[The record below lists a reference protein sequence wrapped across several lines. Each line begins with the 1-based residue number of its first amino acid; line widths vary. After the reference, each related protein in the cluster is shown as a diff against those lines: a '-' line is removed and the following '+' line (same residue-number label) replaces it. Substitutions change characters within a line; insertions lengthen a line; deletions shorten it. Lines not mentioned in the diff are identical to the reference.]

1 MPRPVVR
8 GFLFIDFLWICDIFK
23 VIKGTHRGGLSP
35 FSSLK
40 NLTQS
45 FRPVGKLYFLSL
57 LFVVRGFLFI
67 DFLRIYG
74 IFKTIEGI
82 HSTVARLF

>member
-1 MPRPVVR
+1 MLLSYPVPRPAVR

-40 NLTQS
+40 KLTQS
-45 FRPVGKLYFLSL
+45 FRPVGKLYFFYRFNIYLKRFSVHTIKLSKA
-57 LFVVRGFLFI
+57 I
-67 DFLRIYG
+67 TNIA
-74 IFKTIEGI
+74 I
-82 HSTVARLF
+82 S